1 MPDDFSGAAQMAVLR
16 RLRER
21 FAESREPLQFVGAG
35 YYEHHVPAACLQ
47 AWADAAPADR
57 VAATD
62 RVARWLSRRLGMAE
76 CAVGYADAADALI
89 HAVQAA
95 LAADCRGRRALWV
108 TRGVN
113 PRLRD
118 RLRIAFAPQGV
129 AVLEAP
135 LDDDTGLSALSGGPR
150 HDVAVL
156 VYAQPSFLGLME
168 PAAHIRRICQVADVR
183 CIACVNPRVVTAA
196 AVDADWLCG
205 DAQPL
210 GLPLA
215 AGGASLGFVASAGR
229 GRPRRPAAPHANVAA
244 VAALLA
250 TISIQ
255 QLDDINRVAVRA
267 ARTLCERLTAL
278 DGVRCRFP
286 SGWRHE
292 FVLQSEVP
300 AAQMLRALAAQNIIG
315 GVDLSRDYP
324 EFGEAILICVT
335 ETKTADDLQRFHD
348 HWARILKR
356 RAPITC
362 PVKPKW

>member
-1 MPDDFSGAAQMAVLR
+1 MPDEFAGATEMAVLR

-21 FAESREPLQFVGAG
+21 FAEGREPLQFVGAG
-35 YYEHHVPAACLQ
+35 CYEHHVPAGCLQ

-57 VAATD
+57 VAATA
-62 RVARWLSRRLGMAE
+62 RVARWLSLRLGMAE

-95 LAADCRGRRALWV
+95 LAADRRGRRALWV

-118 RLRIAFAPQGV
+118 RLHATFEPQGV
-129 AVLEAP
+129 AVFEAP
-135 LDDDTGLSALSGGPR
+135 LDEDTGLSALSGGPP

-156 VYAQPSFLGLME
+156 VYAQPNFLGLME
-168 PAAHIRRICQVADVR
+168 PAAHIRQVCRMADVC
-183 CIACVNPRVVTAA
+183 CIACVNPRAVTAA

-215 AGGASLGFVASAGR
+215 AGGASLGFVASAER
-229 GRPRRPAAPHANVAA
+229 RRLPSAPRPHANAAA

-250 TISIQ
+250 TISVR
-255 QLDDINRVAVRA
+255 QLDDINRVAAHA
-267 ARTLCERLTAL
+267 ARALCERLTAL
-278 DGVRCRFP
+278 DGVRCRFR
-286 SGWRHE
+286 SGWLHE
-292 FVLQSEVP
+292 FVLQLEAP
-300 AAQMLRALAAQNIIG
+300 GAQILRALAAQNIIG
-315 GVDLSRDYP
+315 GVDLGRDYP
-324 EFGEAILICVT
+324 EFGESILICVT
-335 ETKTADDLQRFHD
+335 ETKTADDLQRFCD
-348 HWARILKR
+348 HLARILKR